1 MHPQNKQPL
10 VAWAIAA
17 LLSTSAL
24 GALAKFGKFHINLPE
39 KPKVDPP
46 KIDLNF
52 LAQNNEPPSEE
63 PPQPVTQASPPPD
76 LPTPPTPE
84 PIPEPE
90 PEPIPEPEPL
100 PEPEPEPIPEPEP
113 VVEPE
118 PEPIPEPKI
127 DPAVVR
133 RQQEEKLRRE
143 REAKRKKEIA
153 DARKAEQRR
162 LKKIADAKA
171 AKIRAEKKRI
181 ADAKAAKIRAE
192 RKAAAAHAA
201 AAKRIASGPVAT
213 RRRKPKYPSS
223 ARRAGHQGT
232 TVLLI
237 TVGSNGRV
245 SSVRVSKSSGYSSL
259 DNAAVSA
266 ARSWKFKP
274 ARNGLG
280 QSVPYTLKAPVP
292 FTLR

>member
-24 GALAKFGKFHINLPE
+24 GTLAKFGKFHINLPE

-52 LAQNNEPPSEE
+52 LAQNNEPPS
-63 PPQPVTQASPPPD
+63 D

-171 AKIRAEKKRI
+171 AEKRRLKKIADAKAAKIRAEKKRI

-192 RKAAAAHAA
+192 RKAAAARAA

-213 RRRKPKYPSS
+213 KRRKPKYPSS

-237 TVGSNGRV
+237 TVGANGRV